1 MVTAG
6 TEFDLL
12 RWIPLAP
19 LLAAVLHGVLL
30 VMVRRPVSHWVTV
43 AVSCGAM
50 TVSFVISCAAFARM
64 VQLPDES
71 RLLVDHL
78 YTWIGAG
85 VGNQAFSTEMAFQ
98 FDSLSAVMT
107 LVVSGVGTL
116 ILFYSRGYMEEDE
129 REDRGFQ
136 RFFCYMN
143 LFAFAML
150 LLVLADN
157 LVLLFLGWEGVGLCS
172 YLLIGFWYSD
182 RDNAHAGSKA
192 FIVNRI
198 GDLAFIVGMLLLFSL
213 LSDAGHPVIGFQ
225 DIERYFDQI
234 VEATLDLPEWLPGG
248 PSYRAVNVI
257 GLCFFIGACG
267 KSAQIPLHIWLPDA
281 MAGPTPVSALI
292 HAATMVTA
300 GVYLV
305 CRMSFLYA
313 VAPEA
318 SAIIAWTGALT
329 AALGAVLALVQTD
342 IKKVLAYSTMS
353 QLGFMF
359 VAVGC
364 GAYAAAMFH
373 LATHAFVK
381 ALLFLAAGAVIL
393 AMNHEQDIEAMGGLH
408 RRIPRAR
415 WTFLIG
421 AIALSG
427 VLPFAGFFSK
437 DEILAAAY
445 GAEVIGGKWLY
456 RLMLATA
463 GLTAL
468 YLFRLYFRVFRG
480 KSRAPRE
487 LRDRMEDPPG
497 SMVIPLYVLSM
508 FSIFAGLAGF
518 PQAWGDLSWVNI
530 QESNSFANFLAPV
543 LAGSERETL
552 PHEIAYQLTL
562 RALLAAATGTGLAW
576 WFYLQRPTWP
586 EKIRS
591 SFHRLHHVLVRKFWI
606 DEIYGV
612 LLVRPLVAIS
622 DRLLYRGI
630 DAGLID
636 GVLVN
641 GVARSIRAL
650 AANGLRHLQS
660 GLIQAYMLLML
671 VGAIAI
677 VALMMR

>member
-1 MVTAG
+1 MVTGG

-12 RWIPLAP
+12 HWIPLAP
-19 LLAAVLHGVLL
+19 LLAAVLHGILL
-30 VMVRRPVSHWVTV
+30 VVVRRTVSEWVTV
-43 AVSCGAM
+43 AISCGAI
-50 TVSFVISCAAFARM
+50 TASFVISCAAFARM
-64 VQLPDES
+64 VRLPDES

-85 VGNQAFSTEMAFQ
+85 VGSQAFSTELAFQ
-98 FDSLSAVMT
+98 FDPLSAVMT
-107 LVVSGVGTL
+107 LVVSGVGVL
-116 ILFYSRGYMEEDE
+116 IHFYSWGYMEEDE
-129 REDRGFQ
+129 REDKGFQ

-143 LFAFAML
+143 LFSFAML

-157 LVLLFLGWEGVGLCS
+157 LVLMFLGWEGVGLCS

-182 RDNAHAGSKA
+182 RNNAYAGSKA

-198 GDLAFIVGMLLLFSL
+198 GDLGFIVGLLLLFSML
-213 LSDAGHPVIGFQ
+213 AEAGHPTVGFQ
-225 DIERYFDQI
+225 DIERYFAQI
-234 VEATLDLPEWLPGG
+234 VDVELDLPAWLPGG
-248 PSYRAVNVI
+248 PSYRAVNVV

-267 KSAQIPLHIWLPDA
+267 KSAQIPFYVWLPDA

-313 VAPEA
+313 AAPEA

-373 LATHAFVK
+373 LATHAFMM
-381 ALLFLAAGAVIL
+381 ALLFLAAGSVIL
-393 AMNHEQDIEAMGGLH
+393 AMQHEQNIDAMGGLR
-408 RRIPRAR
+408 RRIPRTH

-421 AIALSG
+421 ALALSG

-437 DEILAAAY
+437 DAILVAAY
-445 GAEVIGGKWLY
+445 GAEVAGGPWLY

-468 YLFRLYFRVFRG
+468 YLFRLYFWVFRG
-480 KSRAPRE
+480 KSRAPRV
-487 LRDRMEDPPG
+487 LRNRMEDPPG
-497 SMVIPLYVLSM
+497 SMVVPLYVLSGLA
-508 FSIFAGLAGF
+508 IFAGLAGF
-518 PQAWGDLSWVNI
+518 PQAWGDLGWVDI
-530 QESNSFANFLAPV
+530 EESNSFANFLAPV
-543 LAGSERETL
+543 LAGSEREGL
-552 PHEIAYQLTL
+552 AHEIEYRLTL
-562 RALLAAATGTGLAW
+562 RAVLAAITGTGLAW
-576 WFYLQRPTWP
+576 WLYLQRPTWP

-591 SFHRLHHVLVRKFWI
+591 SFRRLHQVLVAKFWV

-636 GVLVN
+636 GLLVN
-641 GVARSIRAL
+641 GVARSVRAL
-650 AANGLRHLQS
+650 AANGLRYVQS
-660 GLIQAYMLLML
+660 GLIQAYMFLML
-671 VGAIAI
+671 VGAVAI
-677 VALMMR
+677 VALLMR

>member
-1 MVTAG
+1 MVTGG

-19 LLAAVLHGVLL
+19 LLAAALHGVLL
-30 VMVRRPVSHWVTV
+30 VVVRRTVSQWVTV
-43 AVSCGAM
+43 AISCGAV
-50 TVSFVISCAAFARM
+50 TASFVISCAAFARL

-71 RLLVDHL
+71 RLLVDHI

-85 VGNQAFSTEMAFQ
+85 IGSQAFSAELAFQ

-107 LVVSGVGTL
+107 LVASGVGAL
-116 ILFYSRGYMEEDE
+116 IHFYSWGYMKEDE
-129 REDRGFQ
+129 REDKGFQ

-143 LFAFAML
+143 LFSFAML

-157 LVLLFLGWEGVGLCS
+157 LVLMFVGWEGVGLCS

-182 RDNAHAGSKA
+182 RDNAYAGSKA

-198 GDLAFIVGMLLLFSL
+198 GDLGFIVGLLLLFWML
-213 LSDAGHPVIGFQ
+213 ADAGHPTVGFQ
-225 DIERYFDQI
+225 DIERYFAQI
-234 VEATLDLPEWLPGG
+234 ADVTLDLPGWLPGG
-248 PSYRAVNVI
+248 PSYRAVNVV
-257 GLCFFIGACG
+257 GLCLFIGACG
-267 KSAQIPLHIWLPDA
+267 KSAQIPLYVWLPDA

-318 SAIIAWTGALT
+318 SEVIAWTGALT

-373 LATHAFVK
+373 LATHAFMK
-381 ALLFLAAGAVIL
+381 ALLFLAAGSVIL
-393 AMNHEQDIEAMGGLH
+393 AMQHEQNIEAMGGLGQ
-408 RRIPRAR
+408 RIPRTR

-421 AIALSG
+421 ALALSG
-427 VLPFAGFFSK
+427 ILPFAGFFSK
-437 DEILAAAY
+437 DEILVAAY
-445 GAEVIGGKWLY
+445 GAEVAGGPWFY

-480 KSRAPRE
+480 KSRARRE

-497 SMVIPLYVLSM
+497 SMVIPLYVLSVLA
-508 FSIFAGLAGF
+508 IFAGLAGF
-518 PQAWGDLSWVNI
+518 PQAWGDLSWVDI
-530 QESNSFANFLAPV
+530 EESNSFANFLAPV
-543 LAGSERETL
+543 LAGTEREGIA
-552 PHEIAYQLTL
+552 HEIEYRLTL
-562 RALLAAATGTGLAW
+562 RAVLAAITGTGLAW
-576 WFYLQRPTWP
+576 WLYLQRPTWP
-586 EKIRS
+586 GKISS
-591 SFHRLHHVLVRKFWI
+591 SFRWLHRVLVAKFWI

-636 GVLVN
+636 GLLVN
-641 GVARSIRAL
+641 GVARGVRAL
-650 AANGLRHLQS
+650 AANGLRYVQS
-660 GLIQAYMLLML
+660 GLIQAYMFLML
-671 VGAIAI
+671 VGAVAI
-677 VALMMR
+677 VALLMR

>member
-1 MVTAG
+1 MVTGG

-30 VMVRRPVSHWVTV
+30 VVVRRSISQWVTV

-50 TVSFVISCAAFARM
+50 MASFVISSAAFARL
-64 VQLPDES
+64 VQLPDDS

-85 VGNQAFSTEMAFQ
+85 VGSQAFSSEMAFQ
-98 FDSLSAVMT
+98 FDSLTAVMV
-107 LVVSGVGTL
+107 LVVSGVGAL
-116 ILFYSRGYMEEDE
+116 IHFYSWGYMEEDE

-157 LVLLFLGWEGVGLCS
+157 LVLMFLGWEGVGLCS

-182 RDNAHAGSKA
+182 RDNAYAGSKA

-198 GDLAFIVGMLLLFSL
+198 GDLGFIVGLLLLFSL
-213 LSDAGHPVIGFQ
+213 LSEAGHPVVGFQ
-225 DIERYFDQI
+225 DIERYFAQI
-234 VEATLDLPEWLPGG
+234 ADATIELPEWLPGG
-248 PSYRAVNVI
+248 PAYRAVNVI

-267 KSAQIPLHIWLPDA
+267 KSAQIPLYVWLPDA

-300 GVYLV
+300 GVYLL

-329 AALGAVLALVQTD
+329 AALGAVLALVQSD

-373 LATHAFVK
+373 LATHAFMK
-381 ALLFLAAGAVIL
+381 ALLFLAAGSVIL
-393 AMNHEQDIEAMGGLH
+393 AMHHEQDIDAMGGL
-408 RRIPRAR
+408 RQRIPRTH

-445 GAEVIGGKWLY
+445 GADGVGGPWLY
-456 RLMLATA
+456 RLLLATA

-480 KSRAPRE
+480 KSRAPRA
-487 LRDRMEDPPG
+487 LRDRMEDAPG
-497 SMVIPLYVLSM
+497 SMLTPLYVLSL
-508 FSIFAGLAGF
+508 FAIFAGLAGF

-543 LAGSERETL
+543 LAGSEREAL
-552 PHEIAYQLTL
+552 AHETEYQLTL
-562 RALLAAATGTGLAW
+562 RAVLAAAIGTGLAW
-576 WFYLQRPTWP
+576 WLYLQRPTWP

-591 SFHRLHHVLVRKFWI
+591 SFRRLHRVLVRNFWV

-630 DAGLID
+630 DLGLID

-641 GVARSIRAL
+641 GTARSVRAF
-650 AANGLRHLQS
+650 AANGLRYLQS
-660 GLIQAYMLLML
+660 GLVQAYMLLML
-671 VGAIAI
+671 VGAVAI

>member
-1 MVTAG
+1 MVTGG

-12 RWIPLAP
+12 HWIPLAP

-30 VMVRRPVSHWVTV
+30 VVVRRTVSEWVTV
-43 AVSCGAM
+43 AISCGAI
-50 TVSFVISCAAFARM
+50 TASFVISCAAFARM
-64 VQLPDES
+64 VRLPDES

-85 VGNQAFSTEMAFQ
+85 VGSQAFSTELAFQ
-98 FDSLSAVMT
+98 FDPLSAVMT
-107 LVVSGVGTL
+107 LVVSGVGVL
-116 ILFYSRGYMEEDE
+116 IHFYSWGYMEEDE
-129 REDRGFQ
+129 REDKGFQ

-143 LFAFAML
+143 LFSFAML

-157 LVLLFLGWEGVGLCS
+157 LVLMFLGWEGVGLCS

-182 RDNAHAGSKA
+182 RNNAYAGSKA

-198 GDLAFIVGMLLLFSL
+198 GDLGFIVGLLLLFSML
-213 LSDAGHPVIGFQ
+213 AEAGHPTVGFQ
-225 DIERYFDQI
+225 DIERYFAQI
-234 VEATLDLPEWLPGG
+234 VDVELDLPAWLPGG
-248 PSYRAVNVI
+248 PSYRAVNVV

-267 KSAQIPLHIWLPDA
+267 KSAQIPFYVWLPDA

-313 VAPEA
+313 AAPEA

-373 LATHAFVK
+373 LATHAFMM
-381 ALLFLAAGAVIL
+381 ALLFLAAGSVIL
-393 AMNHEQDIEAMGGLH
+393 AMQHEQNIDAMGGLR
-408 RRIPRAR
+408 RRIPRTH

-421 AIALSG
+421 ALALSG

-437 DEILAAAY
+437 DAILVAAY
-445 GAEVIGGKWLY
+445 GAEVAGGPWLY

-468 YLFRLYFRVFRG
+468 YLFRLYFWVFRG
-480 KSRAPRE
+480 KSRAPRG
-487 LRDRMEDPPG
+487 LRNRMEDPPG
-497 SMVIPLYVLSM
+497 SMVVPLYVLAGLA
-508 FSIFAGLAGF
+508 IFAGLAGF
-518 PQAWGDLSWVNI
+518 PQAWGDLGWVDI
-530 QESNSFANFLAPV
+530 EESNSFANFLAPV
-543 LAGSERETL
+543 LAGSEREGL
-552 PHEIAYQLTL
+552 AHEIEYRLTL
-562 RALLAAATGTGLAW
+562 RAVLAAITGTGLAW
-576 WFYLQRPTWP
+576 WLYLQRPTWP

-591 SFHRLHHVLVRKFWI
+591 SFRRLHHVLVAKFWV

-636 GVLVN
+636 GLLVN
-641 GVARSIRAL
+641 GVARSVRAL
-650 AANGLRHLQS
+650 AANGLRYVQS
-660 GLIQAYMLLML
+660 GLIQAYMFLML
-671 VGAIAI
+671 VGAVAI
-677 VALMMR
+677 VALLMR

>member
-1 MVTAG
+1 MVTGG

-12 RWIPLAP
+12 HWIPLAP
-19 LLAAVLHGVLL
+19 LFAAVLHGVLL
-30 VMVRRPVSHWVTV
+30 VVVRRTVSEWITV
-43 AVSCGAM
+43 AISCGAI
-50 TVSFVISCAAFARM
+50 TASFVISCAAFARM
-64 VQLPDES
+64 VRLPDES

-85 VGNQAFSTEMAFQ
+85 VGSQAFSTELAFQ
-98 FDSLSAVMT
+98 FDPLSAVMT
-107 LVVSGVGTL
+107 LVVSGVGAL
-116 ILFYSRGYMEEDE
+116 IHFYSWGYMKEDE
-129 REDRGFQ
+129 REDKGFQ
-136 RFFCYMN
+136 RFFCYLN
-143 LFAFAML
+143 LFSFAML

-157 LVLLFLGWEGVGLCS
+157 LVLMFLGWEGVGLCS

-182 RDNAHAGSKA
+182 RNNAYAGSKA

-198 GDLAFIVGMLLLFSL
+198 GDLGFIVGMLLLFSML
-213 LSDAGHPVIGFQ
+213 AEAGHPTVGFQ
-225 DIERYFDQI
+225 DIERYFAQI
-234 VEATLDLPEWLPGG
+234 ADVELDLPAWLPGG
-248 PSYRAVNVI
+248 PSYRAVNVV

-267 KSAQIPLHIWLPDA
+267 KSAQIPLHVWLPDA

-313 VAPEA
+313 AAPEA

-373 LATHAFVK
+373 LATHAFMQ
-381 ALLFLAAGAVIL
+381 ALLFLAAGSVIL
-393 AMNHEQDIEAMGGLH
+393 AMQHEQNIDAMGGLR
-408 RRIPRAR
+408 RRIPRTH

-421 AIALSG
+421 ALALSG

-437 DEILAAAY
+437 DAILVAAY
-445 GAEVIGGKWLY
+445 GAEVAGGPWLY

-480 KSRAPRE
+480 KGRAPRG

-497 SMVIPLYVLSM
+497 SMVVPLYVLSGLA
-508 FSIFAGLAGF
+508 IFAGLAGF
-518 PQAWGDLSWVNI
+518 PQAWGDLGWVDI
-530 QESNSFANFLAPV
+530 EESNSFANFLAPV
-543 LAGSERETL
+543 LAGSEREGL
-552 PHEIAYQLTL
+552 AHEIEYRLTL
-562 RALLAAATGTGLAW
+562 RAVLAAITGTGLAW
-576 WFYLQRPTWP
+576 WLYLQRPTWP

-591 SFHRLHHVLVRKFWI
+591 SFHRLHHVLVAKFWV

-636 GVLVN
+636 GLLVN

-650 AANGLRHLQS
+650 AANGLRYVQS
-660 GLIQAYMLLML
+660 GLIQAYMFLML
-671 VGAIAI
+671 VGAVAI
-677 VALMMR
+677 VALLMR